1 MLLEK
6 ITAKDVQIGLAAA
19 DWEDAIRQAA
29 APLRDAGDIEQSYI
43 EGMIESVHKNGPY
56 FVLAKGLALAHA
68 RPECGANRLALAFST
83 LNPPVSFGAGD
94 NDPVRLII
102 TLAAT
107 DPDSHIDLLGELAE
121 VLMDDGRMDRFS
133 RQNARGV
140 LRSARLNRP
149 PEGWI
154 RNGSML

>member
-94 NDPVRLII
+94 NDPGRLII

-121 VLMDDGRMDRFS
+121 VLMDDGRMEQLFS
-133 RQNARGV
+133 AKT
-140 LRSARLNRP
+140 
-149 PEGWI
+149 PEEFCA
-154 RNGSML
+154 LLT

>member
-6 ITAKDVQIGLAAA
+6 ITAEDVQIALSAA
-19 DWEDAIRQAA
+19 DWEDAIRKAA
-29 APLRDAGDIEQSYI
+29 APLAAQGAIEQSYV

-68 RPECGANRLALAFST
+68 RPECGANRLALNFT
-83 LNPPVSFGAGD
+83 TFDPPVSFGAGD

-121 VLMDDGRMDRFS
+121 VLMDDTRMQQLFDAPSPDAFR
-133 RQNARGV
+133 A
-140 LRSARLNRP
+140 LLLA
-149 PEGWI
+149 
-154 RNGSML
+154 

>member
-56 FVLAKGLALAHA
+56 FVLARAWRWRMRG
-68 RPECGANRLALAFST
+68 RN
-83 LNPPVSFGAGD
+83 
-94 NDPVRLII
+94 
-102 TLAAT
+102 AAPT
-107 DPDSHIDLLGELAE
+107 VWRSLFPRSI
-121 VLMDDGRMDRFS
+121 RRY
-133 RQNARGV
+133 
-140 LRSARLNRP
+140 RSARATT
-149 PEGWI
+149 I
-154 RNGSML
+154 RSA

>member
-56 FVLAKGLALAHA
+56 FVLA
-68 RPECGANRLALAFST
+68 NRLALAFST

-121 VLMDDGRMDRFS
+121 VLMDDSRMEQLFS
-133 RQNARGV
+133 AKT
-140 LRSARLNRP
+140 
-149 PEGWI
+149 PEEFCA
-154 RNGSML
+154 LLA

>member
-1 MLLEK
+1 M
-6 ITAKDVQIGLAAA
+6 GL
-19 DWEDAIRQAA
+19 DGHFSHFR
-29 APLRDAGDIEQSYI
+29 
-43 EGMIESVHKNGPY
+43 HFGP
-56 FVLAKGLALAHA
+56 ASEGLALAHA

-121 VLMDDGRMDRFS
+121 VLMDDGRMEQLFS
-133 RQNARGV
+133 AKT
-140 LRSARLNRP
+140 
-149 PEGWI
+149 PEEFCA
-154 RNGSML
+154 LLA